1 MFWNLINIEEVQTTT
16 LIKIQIKGSTMQ
28 IQIGIDIVLILAFS
42 AYLYFITGWN
52 GKNKAASIKQ
62 FLRWHFACCSFN
74 YRSSINHVFT
84 CKRSSHCYIR
94 ICFN

>member
-1 MFWNLINIEEVQTTT
+1 
-16 LIKIQIKGSTMQ
+16 MQ

-62 FLRWHFACCSFN
+62 FRQIPINGIQFEEDAVDPTMLPFSF
-74 YRSSINHVFT
+74 F
-84 CKRSSHCYIR
+84 
-94 ICFN
+94 